1 MKIKSLVYCPES
13 GSCLVVEQKPRT
25 SSIAFGLAAG
35 PSVARFNRAH
45 IEHSSPSS
53 CEAELLRVKRCF
65 SNPATRSIASHLSV
79 RQKPRTSSVAFG
91 LAAGPS
97 VDRFNRAHIEHSS
110 PSCAREKRCFSNP
123 RSGFTLL
130 EVMVAL
136 AIFAVA
142 AIALTKVAMQYTQ
155 STSNAILR
163 TKAQFVAMNEVA
175 MMEMNQEWLDG
186 TQSKQVTSQGE
197 TWQIDKKA
205 QSTISPKIQRIEL
218 QVSLFNKEQGKVE
231 AGITNLVFF
240 NYPAKART

>member
-1 MKIKSLVYCPES
+1 MKIKSLTGLPENAC
-13 GSCLVVEQKPRT
+13 CLVKAEKACTSSIASRFSTEHKSRT
-25 SSIAFGLAAG
+25 SSIAFSLAAG
-35 PSVARFNRAH
+35 PSVAQFNRAH

-53 CEAELLRVKRCF
+53 CEAGLLRVKRCF
-65 SNPATRSIASHLSV
+65 THPATRNIVS
-79 RQKPRTSSVAFG
+79 R

-97 VDRFNRAHIEHSS
+97 V
-110 PSCAREKRCFSNP
+110 ARRRP
-123 RSGFTLL
+123 ASGFTLL

-218 QVSLFNKEQGKVE
+218 QVSLFNNEQGKVE

-240 NYPAKART
+240 NYPAKARTQ